1 MFNSGQGSRPPLER
15 AEGEATQER
24 ARKGWDGGSHLQR
37 GALVTGRG
45 QGAESSPDVI
55 SQVSVHPALKEVS
68 AKGQSWPGCHGV
80 SVLPRLGR

>member
-55 SQVSVHPALKEVS
+55 SQVSVHPVLKEVS